1 MQRHFDFV
9 LLGGGPASV
18 SAAETLRAEGAKG
31 SILLVSEEDCLPYG
45 HSHLSKRFLLGAQP
59 KESILIHSEAYYRDH
74 AIELM
79 LGTLAVAVDTT
90 NRLAHTDRA
99 GDIHFDKLLIATGA
113 KPIRPAV
120 PGATLPGVY
129 YLHTLTDA
137 EALRQA
143 AENAT
148 RVVVLGG
155 SFLGLEIATT
165 LARTGTHV
173 VLIEESDL
181 LLSQLAAPEL
191 SAFFSRYCEG
201 RGIELRTNET
211 AAVFQGSGR
220 IEAVVTCSGESL
232 SCDLAVVAIG
242 VTPEIG
248 FLRDSGIRLGEGIL
262 VNQHLETSVPGVFA
276 AGDVANFF
284 DIVFKERRRIEHWDN
299 AVKQGRLAARNMLGR
314 RLAYEEVSY
323 FFCNILDLS
332 FNFLGSTREIDERI
346 SRGSLKDRSFALFYL
361 KNNVL
366 CASFSMGR
374 PASETL
380 ATELLIRHRINL
392 RFVKKRLSDPDFA
405 LESMPTQTVLIL
417 QGGGALGA
425 FECGVVQALEEADIH
440 PDIVAGVSI
449 GAFNGAIIA
458 GNPGNSA
465 AALEAFWNDL
475 SVATPC
481 APTEKWRRALSSWW
495 SIWFGSP
502 RFFRPQWWLPPQQ
515 FPWTW
520 TSLYDFAPAKT
531 LLEKYVDFSSL
542 REGPVR
548 LLISTVNVET
558 AEIEVFDSYADDI
571 TVDHVLASGSLPAAF
586 PWTSVQGKHYWDAG
600 IVSNSPLE
608 MVTERCGEVSKRVF
622 IVDLFA
628 SRQPLPENLAEVLMR
643 RDEIIYTERVR
654 SDVRLRERISDF
666 RYLVQEIMDNLEP
679 EACQRLRQ
687 SPRFIQLMADTAP
700 TMITRI
706 VNEVPAGEPPF
717 TDNDFSAPTIERHKK
732 AGYRMAQRALIDRVA
747 DGAHTN
753 SRFGVKSSLT

>member
-18 SAAETLRAEGAKG
+18 SAAETLRTEGAKG
-31 SILLVSEEDCLPYG
+31 SILLVSEEDCVPYG

-59 KESILIHSEAYYRDH
+59 KERLLIHSEAYYRDH

-79 LGTLAVAVDTT
+79 FGTLAVAVDTT
-90 NRLAHTDRA
+90 NRLVRTDHAR
-99 GDIHFDKLLIATGA
+99 DIHFEKLLIATGA

-129 YLHTLTDA
+129 YLHTLADA
-137 EALRQA
+137 EVLRQA

-165 LARTGTHV
+165 LARTGIHV

-181 LLSQLAAPEL
+181 LLSQLAAAEL

-201 RGIELRTNET
+201 RGIELRTNDT
-211 AAVFQGSGR
+211 VAVFQGSGR
-220 IEAVVTCSGESL
+220 IEAVVSSGESL
-232 SCDLAVVAIG
+232 SRDLVVVAIG

-248 FLRDSGIRLGEGIL
+248 FLRDSGIQLGDGIL
-262 VNQHLETSVPGVFA
+262 VNQHLETSVPGIFA

-380 ATELLIRHRINL
+380 ATELLIRHHINL
-392 RFVKKRLSDPDFA
+392 RSVKERLSDPDFA

-425 FECGVVQALEEADIH
+425 FASN
-440 PDIVAGVSI
+440 AGWCKRSMRQISI
-449 GAFNGAIIA
+449 QI
-458 GNPGNSA
+458 
-465 AALEAFWNDL
+465 
-475 SVATPC
+475 
-481 APTEKWRRALSSWW
+481 SSPE
-495 SIWFGSP
+495 SP
-502 RFFRPQWWLPPQQ
+502 
-515 FPWTW
+515 
-520 TSLYDFAPAKT
+520 
-531 LLEKYVDFSSL
+531 
-542 REGPVR
+542 
-548 LLISTVNVET
+548 
-558 AEIEVFDSYADDI
+558 
-571 TVDHVLASGSLPAAF
+571 
-586 PWTSVQGKHYWDAG
+586 
-600 IVSNSPLE
+600 
-608 MVTERCGEVSKRVF
+608 
-622 IVDLFA
+622 
-628 SRQPLPENLAEVLMR
+628 
-643 RDEIIYTERVR
+643 
-654 SDVRLRERISDF
+654 
-666 RYLVQEIMDNLEP
+666 
-679 EACQRLRQ
+679 
-687 SPRFIQLMADTAP
+687 
-700 TMITRI
+700 
-706 VNEVPAGEPPF
+706 
-717 TDNDFSAPTIERHKK
+717 
-732 AGYRMAQRALIDRVA
+732 
-747 DGAHTN
+747 
-753 SRFGVKSSLT
+753 